1 MPCQTLRRCAA
12 AAAAILL
19 ALSCATVSA
28 DKPSQ
33 ITMLTGSPGGSW
45 YPISAGIA
53 KVLTDAGINTRLEQG
68 GGNSNILNVAA
79 GKAEAG
85 FGLTTAN
92 YLASVGKGVFKKPVS
107 GVMALTVLYTQLAH
121 TVVAVDSGV
130 TSYDQ
135 LRGKRMASQ
144 SMASGSRQIF
154 EDTLIAYGLANGEKD
169 LDIVF
174 RGGPG
179 ASSVPVRDRQ
189 AIGYV
194 VTTAPP
200 TSSVSETAQAL
211 PIRLLP
217 ISDEAFKKMKAGN
230 PGYGQGVIP
239 GGIYPGVDED
249 VSTVSDDT
257 VLITNKDVSED
268 TAYWIVRTMA
278 ENLDEIR
285 TVHPALKAL
294 TPARMANVQALQL
307 HPGAARYYREI
318 GVIK

>member
-1 MPCQTLRRCAA
+1 MYVDSRINRTYTSHSGEPIMLRHILRGTVVALAAAGFALACAA
-12 AAAAILL
+12 A
-19 ALSCATVSA
+19 
-28 DKPSQ
+28 DKPNQ

-53 KVLTDAGINTRLEQG
+53 KVLTDKGTNTRLEQG

-92 YLASVGKGVFKKPVS
+92 YLASVGKGVFKEPVK

-121 TVVAVDSGV
+121 TVVTLESGV
-130 TSYDQ
+130 ETYDQ

-154 EDTLIAYGLANGEKD
+154 EDTLIAYGLSDGEKD

-189 AIGYV
+189 AIGFV
-194 VTTAPP
+194 TTTAPP
-200 TSSVSETAQAL
+200 TSSVAETAQAL
-211 PIRLLP
+211 PIGLLP
-217 ISDEAFKKMKAGN
+217 ISDAAFKKMKANN

-239 GGIYPGVDED
+239 AGIYKGVDKD
-249 VSTVSDDT
+249 VPTVSDDT
-257 VLITNKDVSED
+257 STL
-268 TAYWIVRTMA
+268 R
-278 ENLDEIR
+278 
-285 TVHPALKAL
+285 
-294 TPARMANVQALQL
+294 
-307 HPGAARYYREI
+307 
-318 GVIK
+318 

>member
-1 MPCQTLRRCAA
+1 MPHPAFRRTLTTL
-12 AAAAILL
+12 AAI
-19 ALSCATVSA
+19 AVTFASAIACA
-28 DKPSQ
+28 DKPAQ

-45 YPISAGIA
+45 YPISAGLA
-53 KVLTDAGINTRLEQG
+53 KVLTDKGISTRLEQG

-92 YLASVGKGVFKKPVS
+92 YLASAGRGVFKKPVQ

-121 TVVAVDSGV
+121 TVVSVESDV
-130 TSYDQ
+130 LTYDQ

-154 EDTLIAYGLANGEKD
+154 EDTLIAYGLDNGEKD
-169 LDIVF
+169 LNIVF

-179 ASSVPVRDRQ
+179 ASSAPVRDRQ
-189 AIGYV
+189 AIGFV
-194 VTTAPP
+194 TTTAPP
-200 TSSVSETAQAL
+200 TSSVAETAQAL

-217 ISDEAFKKMKAGN
+217 ISDEAFKKMKASN

-239 GGIYPGVDED
+239 AGVYKGVDKP
-249 VSTVSDDT
+249 VPTVSDDT
-257 VLITNKDVSED
+257 VLITHKDVSED
-268 TAYWIVRTMA
+268 AAYWIVRTIA
-278 ENLDEIR
+278 ENLDDIR
-285 TVHPALKAL
+285 TVHPSLKSL
-294 TPARMANVQALQL
+294 TPERMANVQALEL

>member
-1 MPCQTLRRCAA
+1 MHRP
-12 AAAAILL
+12 ILSR
-19 ALSCATVSA
+19 ALSAVAATLLSLA
-28 DKPSQ
+28 SITAFAEKPSQ
-33 ITMLTGSPGGSW
+33 ITLLTGSPGGSW

-53 KVLTDAGINTRLEQG
+53 KVLGDAGINTRLEQG

-92 YLASVGKGVFKKPVS
+92 YLASVGKGVFKQPVK

-121 TVVAVDSGV
+121 TVVSQESGV
-130 TSYDQ
+130 TSYEQ

-154 EDTLIAYGLANGEKD
+154 EDTLIAYGLENGEKD
-169 LDIVF
+169 LEIVF

-189 AIGYV
+189 AVGFV
-194 VTTAPP
+194 TTTAPP
-200 TSSVSETAQAL
+200 TSSVAETAQAL

-217 ISDEAFKKMKAGN
+217 IDNEAYEKMKAAN

-239 GGIYPGVDED
+239 AGIYPGVDKD
-249 VSTVSDDT
+249 VPTVSDDT
-257 VLITNKDVSED
+257 VLITNADVSDD

-278 ENLDEIR
+278 ENLEQIR
-285 TVHPALKAL
+285 TVHPALKPL
-294 TPARMANVQALQL
+294 TPERMAKVQALTL

-318 GVIK
+318 GVLK

>member
-1 MPCQTLRRCAA
+1 MLPRTLTSIAA
-12 AAAAILL
+12 VLL
-19 ALSCATVSA
+19 ALASATASA

-53 KVLTDAGINTRLEQG
+53 KVLGDAGINTRLEQG

-92 YLASVGKGVFKKPVS
+92 YLASVGKGVFKEPVK

-121 TVVAVDSGV
+121 TVVSVDSGV

-154 EDTLIAYGLANGEKD
+154 EDTLVAYGLENGEKD

-189 AIGYV
+189 AIGFV
-194 VTTAPP
+194 TTTAPP
-200 TSSVSETAQAL
+200 TSSVAETAQAL

-217 ISDEAFKKMKAGN
+217 ISDEAFMKMKAAN
-230 PGYGQGVIP
+230 PGYGKGVIP
-239 GGIYPGVDED
+239 GGIYPGIDQD
-249 VSTVSDDT
+249 VPTVSDDT
-257 VLITNKDVSED
+257 VLITNADVPED

-278 ENLDEIR
+278 ENLDDIR
-285 TVHPALKAL
+285 TVHPALKSL
-294 TPARMANVQALQL
+294 TKERMANVQALKL